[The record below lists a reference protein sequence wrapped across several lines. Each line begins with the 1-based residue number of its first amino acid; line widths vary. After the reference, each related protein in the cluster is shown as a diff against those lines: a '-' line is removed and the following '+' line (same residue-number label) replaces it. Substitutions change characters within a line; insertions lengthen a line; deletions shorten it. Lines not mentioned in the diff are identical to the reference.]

1 MSARKLHYY
10 FEAHTICVLT
20 NQLLNDIFG
29 NRDSSSWISK
39 RVMELSEYVVDFEK
53 RSAVKSQIMADFVA
67 EWMEPNSRNEGI
79 IPESPWL
86 ISYNKA

>member
-1 MSARKLHYY
+1 
-10 FEAHTICVLT
+10 
-20 NQLLNDIFG
+20 
-29 NRDSSSWISK
+29 
-39 RVMELSEYVVDFEK
+39 MELSEYVVDFEK